1 MATSR
6 QLREQI
12 AAGRWD
18 AALAALYGGSE
29 EVLSRQRSRYGAA
42 LEQFELYYGP
52 GRQVQVYS
60 APGRTELG
68 GNHTDHQHGYGLA
81 GAVTLDLV
89 AVASR
94 NEDGFIRVKSRG
106 FNKLDVIDLTEEEPQ
121 QGESTH
127 SASLI
132 RGIAEGFRAKG
143 CDVGG
148 FDAYTA
154 SDVLRGSGLSSSA
167 AFEMGV
173 AMILNTEYGCGLD
186 APALARICQFAENTY
201 FGKPSGLLDQL
212 TSAVGGVLF
221 ADFADPTAPKIEK
234 IHADGVLPE
243 GMTLCVTDTR
253 ASHSEL
259 TGEFAAI
266 RNEMEA
272 VAACLGGKVLGEV
285 DEKRFWQEL
294 PRLREQCGD
303 RAVLRAIHYF
313 EENARTLAQRA
324 ALAAGDFAAFA
335 RLVEKSGHSS
345 FECCQN
351 VYCASSPK
359 HQGLSAALAISQSI
373 LAGTGGAWRMQGGG
387 FAGTI
392 QAFVP
397 DALVK
402 RYCAAMEALF
412 GPGCCYLLSLREQE
426 LCGSCKH
433 KRMPCGMVKV
443 HRRRAFFCFLERS
456 AALRLCVCTQSAHI
470 VLVGLKVFCSLARSA
485 EEEGVDAFH
494 GIEAGLDHIEQQL
507 RNERDGEREQSTSK
521 EEISETE
528 MVRK

>member
-6 QLREQI
+6 QLRDEI
-12 AAGRWD
+12 AAGRRD
-18 AALAALYGGSE
+18 AALAALYGGSKS
-29 EVLSRQRSRYGAA
+29 VLDRQRSRYCAA
-42 LEQFELYYGP
+42 LDQFELYYGP

-106 FNKLDVIDLTEEEPQ
+106 FNKLDVIDLTEAEPQ

-132 RGIAEGFRAKG
+132 RGIADGFRTKEFG
-143 CDVGG
+143 IGG

-167 AFEMGV
+167 AFEMGMAV
-173 AMILNTEYGCGLD
+173 ILNTEYGCGLD
-186 APALARICQFAENTY
+186 APALARICQFAENAY

-221 ADFADPTAPKIEK
+221 ADFADPAAPKIEK

-266 RNEMEA
+266 RQEMEQI
-272 VAACLGGKVLGEV
+272 AAFLGKKVLGQVTESA
-285 DEKRFWQEL
+285 FWAAL
-294 PRLREQCGD
+294 PALRKACGD

-313 EENARTLAQRA
+313 EENARTLAQRDALQAGQFDAFA
-324 ALAAGDFAAFA
+324 ALVLESGRASFA
-335 RLVEKSGHSS
+335 L
-345 FECCQN
+345 CQN
-351 VYCASSPK
+351 VYCSTDVR
-359 HQGLSAALAISQSI
+359 HQGLSVALALSQSI
-373 LAGTGGAWRMQGGG
+373 LQGSTGAWRMQGGG

-392 QAFVP
+392 QAYVP
-397 DALVK
+397 QSLLE
-402 RYCAAMEALF
+402 RYHSEIERVF
-412 GPGCCYLLSLREQE
+412 GKGSCYILRLREQ
-426 LCGSCKH
+426 GA
-433 KRMPCGMVKV
+433 VKV
-443 HRRRAFFCFLERS
+443 
-456 AALRLCVCTQSAHI
+456 I
-470 VLVGLKVFCSLARSA
+470 
-485 EEEGVDAFH
+485 
-494 GIEAGLDHIEQQL
+494 
-507 RNERDGEREQSTSK
+507 
-521 EEISETE
+521 
-528 MVRK
+528 

>member
-29 EVLSRQRSRYGAA
+29 EVLSRQRSRYSAA

-52 GRQVQVYS
+52 ERQVQVYS

-106 FNKLDVIDLTEEEPQ
+106 FNKLDVIDLTEAEPQ

-132 RGIAEGFRAKG
+132 RGIAEGFRGKG
-143 CDVGG
+143 CNVGG

-173 AMILNTEYGCGLD
+173 AIILNTEYGCGLD

-253 ASHSEL
+253 GSHSEL
-259 TGEFAAI
+259 TSEFAAI
-266 RNEMEA
+266 RQEMEQ
-272 VAACLGGKVLGEV
+272 VAACFGKPLLGQVEENAFWMALPVL
-285 DEKRFWQEL
+285 RSC
-294 PRLREQCGD
+294 CGD

-313 EENARTLAQRA
+313 EENARTLAQRD
-324 ALAAGDFAAFA
+324 ALYAKQFPVFAGLVKQSGQASFA
-335 RLVEKSGHSS
+335 L
-345 FECCQN
+345 CQN
-351 VYCASSPK
+351 VYCTADVR
-359 HQGLSAALAISQSI
+359 HQGLSVALALSQSI
-373 LAGTGGAWRMQGGG
+373 LQGSEGAWRMQGGG

-392 QAFVP
+392 QAYVP
-397 DALVK
+397 GQLLE
-402 RYCAAMEALF
+402 RYHTAIEQVF
-412 GPGCCYLLSLREQE
+412 GQGSCYVLRLREQ
-426 LCGSCKH
+426 G
-433 KRMPCGMVKV
+433 
-443 HRRRAFFCFLERS
+443 A
-456 AALRLCVCTQSAHI
+456 
-470 VLVGLKVFCSLARSA
+470 
-485 EEEGVDAFH
+485 
-494 GIEAGLDHIEQQL
+494 
-507 RNERDGEREQSTSK
+507 
-521 EEISETE
+521 
-528 MVRK
+528 VRVI

>member
-1 MATSR
+1 MANSA
-6 QLREQI
+6 QLRNEI
-12 AAGRWD
+12 AAGKWD
-18 AALAALYGGSE
+18 DKLRALYGDAAQE
-29 EVLSRQRSRYGAA
+29 ICRQRARYCAA

-52 GRQVQVYS
+52 GRQVHVYS
-60 APGRTELG
+60 APGRAELG

-81 GAVTLDLV
+81 AAVTLDLV
-89 AVASR
+89 AVASPSD
-94 NEDGFIRVKSRG
+94 DGFIRVKSRG
-106 FNKLDVIDLTEEEPQ
+106 FNKLDVIDLSEAEPQ

-132 RGIAEGFRAKG
+132 RGIAEGFRAQGKT
-143 CDVGG
+143 VGG

-167 AFEMGV
+167 AFEMGM
-173 AMILNTEYGCGLD
+173 AAILNGEYGCGLT
-186 APALARICQFAENTY
+186 APELAKICQYAENTY

-212 TSAVGGVLF
+212 TSAVGGVIF
-221 ADFADPTAPKIEK
+221 ADFADPKKPRIEK
-234 IHADGVLPE
+234 IHTAGLLPAD
-243 GMTLCVTDTR
+243 MTLCVTDTR
-253 ASHSEL
+253 GSHSEL

-266 RNEMEA
+266 RHEMES
-272 VAACLGGKVLGEV
+272 VAACLGGKVLGQVKEQ
-285 DEKRFWQEL
+285 EFWTAL
-294 PRLREQCGD
+294 PHLRRACGD
-303 RAVLRAIHYF
+303 RAVLRAVHYF
-313 EENARTLAQRA
+313 EENARTLAQRD
-324 ALAAGDFAAFA
+324 ALVAGDFSAFA

-412 GPGCCYLLSLREQE
+412 GPGCCYLLSLREQ
-426 LCGSCKH
+426 G
-433 KRMPCGMVKV
+433 
-443 HRRRAFFCFLERS
+443 A
-456 AALRLCVCTQSAHI
+456 
-470 VLVGLKVFCSLARSA
+470 
-485 EEEGVDAFH
+485 
-494 GIEAGLDHIEQQL
+494 
-507 RNERDGEREQSTSK
+507 
-521 EEISETE
+521 
-528 MVRK
+528 VRVM

>member
-18 AALAALYGGSE
+18 ATLAALYGGSE
-29 EVLSRQRSRYGAA
+29 EVLARQRSRYGAA

-106 FNKLDVIDLTEEEPQ
+106 FNKLDVIDLTEAEPQ

-173 AMILNTEYGCGLD
+173 AIILNTEYGCGLD

-212 TSAVGGVLF
+212 TSAVGGIIF
-221 ADFADPTAPKIEK
+221 ADFADPQQPVLEK
-234 IHADGVLPE
+234 IHADGLLPP
-243 GMTLCVTDTR
+243 GMSLCVTDTR
-253 ASHSEL
+253 GSHSEL

-266 RNEMEA
+266 RQEMEQI
-272 VAACLGGKVLGEV
+272 AAFLGKKVLGQVTESA
-285 DEKRFWQEL
+285 FWAAL
-294 PRLREQCGD
+294 PVLRKACGD

-313 EENARTLAQRA
+313 EENARTLAQRDALQAGQFDAFA
-324 ALAAGDFAAFA
+324 ALVLESGRASFA
-335 RLVEKSGHSS
+335 L
-345 FECCQN
+345 CQN
-351 VYCASSPK
+351 VYCSTDVR
-359 HQGLSAALAISQSI
+359 HQGLSVALALSQSI
-373 LAGTGGAWRMQGGG
+373 LQGSTGAWRMQGGG

-392 QAFVP
+392 QAYVP
-397 DALVK
+397 QSLLE
-402 RYCAAMEALF
+402 RYHSEIERVF
-412 GPGCCYLLSLREQE
+412 GKGSCYILRLREQ
-426 LCGSCKH
+426 GA
-433 KRMPCGMVKV
+433 VKV
-443 HRRRAFFCFLERS
+443 
-456 AALRLCVCTQSAHI
+456 I
-470 VLVGLKVFCSLARSA
+470 
-485 EEEGVDAFH
+485 
-494 GIEAGLDHIEQQL
+494 
-507 RNERDGEREQSTSK
+507 
-521 EEISETE
+521 
-528 MVRK
+528 

>member
-1 MATSR
+1 M
-6 QLREQI
+6 
-12 AAGRWD
+12 
-18 AALAALYGGSE
+18 
-29 EVLSRQRSRYGAA
+29 
-42 LEQFELYYGP
+42 
-52 GRQVQVYS
+52 
-60 APGRTELG
+60 
-68 GNHTDHQHGYGLA
+68 
-81 GAVTLDLV
+81 
-89 AVASR
+89 
-94 NEDGFIRVKSRG
+94 
-106 FNKLDVIDLTEEEPQ
+106 
-121 QGESTH
+121 
-127 SASLI
+127 
-132 RGIAEGFRAKG
+132 
-143 CDVGG
+143 
-148 FDAYTA
+148 
-154 SDVLRGSGLSSSA
+154 
-167 AFEMGV
+167 
-173 AMILNTEYGCGLD
+173 D

-324 ALAAGDFAAFA
+324 ALAAGDFAVFA

-412 GPGCCYLLSLREQE
+412 GPGCI
-426 LCGSCKH
+426 
-433 KRMPCGMVKV
+433 P
-443 HRRRAFFCFLERS
+443 
-456 AALRLCVCTQSAHI
+456 
-470 VLVGLKVFCSLARSA
+470 LAVTA
-485 EEEGVDAFH
+485 
-494 GIEAGLDHIEQQL
+494 I
-507 RNERDGEREQSTSK
+507 
-521 EEISETE
+521 
-528 MVRK
+528 

>member
-1 MATSR
+1 MATSM
-6 QLREQI
+6 QLRREI
-12 AAGRWD
+12 LAGGRD
-18 AALAALYGGSE
+18 AALAALYGADPA
-29 EVLSRQRSRYGAA
+29 VLARQRQRYADA
-42 LEQFELYYGP
+42 LEQFERYFGP
-52 GRQVQVYS
+52 GRQVHIYS
-60 APGRTELG
+60 APGRAELG

-81 GAVTLDLV
+81 AAVMLDLI
-89 AVASR
+89 AVASPSD
-94 NEDGFIRVKSRG
+94 DGFIRVKSRG
-106 FNKLDVIDLTEEEPQ
+106 FNKLDVIDLSEAEPQ
-121 QGESTH
+121 DGESTH

-132 RGIAEGFRAKG
+132 RGIAEGFRAR
-143 CDVGG
+143 DRAVNG

-167 AFEMGV
+167 AFEMGMAV
-173 AMILNTEYGCGLD
+173 ILNGEYGCGL
-186 APALARICQFAENTY
+186 PTPELAKICQYAENTY

-212 TSAVGGVLF
+212 TSAVGGVIF
-221 ADFADPTAPKIEK
+221 ADFADPAQPDIEK
-234 IHADGVLPE
+234 IHAAGLLPE
-243 GMTLCVTDTR
+243 GMSLCVTDTR
-253 ASHSEL
+253 GSHSEL

-412 GPGCCYLLSLREQE
+412 GPGCCYLLSLREQ
-426 LCGSCKH
+426 GAV
-433 KRMPCGMVKV
+433 R
-443 HRRRAFFCFLERS
+443 
-456 AALRLCVCTQSAHI
+456 
-470 VLVGLKVFCSLARSA
+470 VL
-485 EEEGVDAFH
+485 
-494 GIEAGLDHIEQQL
+494 
-507 RNERDGEREQSTSK
+507 
-521 EEISETE
+521 
-528 MVRK
+528 